1 MRRAH
6 LAPALRCTRLPNAVE
21 SRGYDALARHHAVTV
36 HAVRAHVQPSEL
48 SKDDLAQ
55 LQRAHGA

>member
-21 SRGYDALARHHAVTV
+21 SSGYDALARHHAVTV

-48 SKDDLAQ
+48 
-55 LQRAHGA
+55 